1 MITPYS
7 NIISVTT
14 LGANL
19 LLDTYTGAAAAYS
32 LRLLSTSYTGD
43 AIEVRRASDN
53 ATQDIGFV
61 NNELGVTSLES
72 FCSGTNGF
80 VTTWYDQSGNGRDAT
95 QGTDVN
101 QPQIVSSGSV
111 ILENGKPAAQFDG
124 SNDVMTASGFG
135 TGSERSVFFTMR
147 GNGNGTGYEN
157 YYIFLISPPSS
168 TGDFM
173 QNYSSNYQG
182 QINANFKTDTLDINS
197 STAVDIQSL
206 LTTIKTTSTS
216 ELFQNS
222 TSLGTGSGT
231 QTLED
236 ELSIGNFSSNY
247 AFFKMQEMVVYN
259 SDESS
264 NRTGIETNINDFY
277 SIYYVATNSE
287 YQDVLDYADSQGYQR
302 PSYAQCALQDALVGD
317 LKDAGVWSKLDT
329 FYVFATD
336 GDSDFAGINF
346 IDPNN
351 HEITEVNSPTFT
363 SNVGFTGDNLSAYLD
378 PSYNQGT
385 DGVNWSNPNGSFGV
399 WVDTPNTVNQDSYIG
414 DVENLSGDYSTMR
427 RGNRKIINGN
437 SISIGLNLSNTFAHI
452 NVNSSQADL
461 WYNGSNQ
468 ASLSPSGF
476 VNSTDMTFLSE
487 GGAGAFADGTI
498 SIGFFGGD
506 LSSEQSDFY
515 TAVNSYMT
523 SI

>member
-19 LLDTYTGAAAAYS
+19 LLDTYTGASAAYS

-61 NNELGVTSLES
+61 NNELDVTSLES

-277 SIYYVATNSE
+277 SIYT
-287 YQDVLDYADSQGYQR
+287 
-302 PSYAQCALQDALVGD
+302 
-317 LKDAGVWSKLDT
+317 
-329 FYVFATD
+329 
-336 GDSDFAGINF
+336 
-346 IDPNN
+346 
-351 HEITEVNSPTFT
+351 
-363 SNVGFTGDNLSAYLD
+363 
-378 PSYNQGT
+378 
-385 DGVNWSNPNGSFGV
+385 
-399 WVDTPNTVNQDSYIG
+399 
-414 DVENLSGDYSTMR
+414 
-427 RGNRKIINGN
+427 
-437 SISIGLNLSNTFAHI
+437 
-452 NVNSSQADL
+452 
-461 WYNGSNQ
+461 
-468 ASLSPSGF
+468 
-476 VNSTDMTFLSE
+476 
-487 GGAGAFADGTI
+487 
-498 SIGFFGGD
+498 
-506 LSSEQSDFY
+506 
-515 TAVNSYMT
+515 
-523 SI
+523 